1 MDPLL
6 LGLIVGIATVVM
18 LFSGIPIAFGLCFIS
33 VIFLV
38 IAEGFSILNVFAET
52 FYAGLNSFVLLSIPM
67 FILMGMAV
75 ANSPA
80 GKDLYTGLDR
90 WLWRLPGGLV
100 VSNIGA
106 CSIFAALSGSSPATC
121 AAIGTM
127 GIPEMRKRGY
137 SARLA
142 TGCIAAGGTLGVLIP
157 PSIVLIVYGL
167 ATGGTLGVLIP
178 PSIVLI
184 VYGLATGTS
193 IGRLFLCGV
202 IPGLLLAGL
211 FMLWAYIYSYFI
223 DKQSAAILRNRTPPT
238 LKEKLEVIPRVL
250 PFLLIVVGV
259 LYVLYGGV
267 ATPSEAS
274 GVGAFLV
281 FVMIAI
287 VYKIYQPKKIW
298 DIVKVSMKES
308 VMIMFI
314 IAGSY
319 IFAFS
324 LSTLYVTQS
333 IAQTIVEMGLNKWV
347 LFFYINIFLLIAGF
361 FLPPVAVIVM
371 TSAIL
376 LPIITQFGFDP
387 YWFAIVFTI
396 NMEIGL
402 ITPPV
407 GLNLYIIKGI
417 TPDVS
422 LSEILKG
429 SIPFMA
435 MMVICIIILCIF
447 PEIVTWLP
455 DKLMGKPIGF

>member
-1 MDPLL
+1 MEFINNMDPLL
-6 LGLIVGIATVVM
+6 LGLVVGVFTVAM

-33 VIFLV
+33 LIFLFL
-38 IAEGFSILNVFAET
+38 AEGFQILNVYAET

-137 SARLA
+137 SAELA
-142 TGCIAAGGTLGVLIP
+142 TGCIAA
-157 PSIVLIVYGL
+157 
-167 ATGGTLGVLIP
+167 GGTLGVLIP

-211 FMLWAYIYSYFI
+211 FMVWAYIYSYFI
-223 DKQSAAILRNRTPPT
+223 DKSYAERARNRVPPT

-250 PFLLIVVGV
+250 PFLAIVVGV
-259 LYVLYGGV
+259 LYVLYGGI

-281 FVMIAI
+281 FVMIAL
-287 VYKIYQPKKIW
+287 VYRIYQPKKIW

-324 LSTLYVTQS
+324 LSSLYVTQS
-333 IAQTIVEMGLNKWV
+333 IAQTIVEMGLNKWL

-376 LPIITQFGFDP
+376 LPIITEFGFDP

-422 LSEILKG
+422 LNQILRG
-429 SIPFMA
+429 SIPFMV
-435 MMVICIIILCIF
+435 MMMICIVILCIF
-447 PEIVTWLP
+447 PELVTWLP
-455 DKLMGKPIGF
+455 DKLMGKDAGF

>member
-6 LGLIVGIATVVM
+6 LGLVVGIATVVM

-167 ATGGTLGVLIP
+167 ATG
-178 PSIVLI
+178 
-184 VYGLATGTS
+184 TS

-223 DKQSAAILRNRTPPT
+223 DKKSAEILRNRKPPT
-238 LKEKLEVIPRVL
+238 LREKLEVIPRVL

-281 FVMIAI
+281 FVMIAV

-324 LSTLYVTQS
+324 LSTL
-333 IAQTIVEMGLNKWV
+333 
-347 LFFYINIFLLIAGF
+347 
-361 FLPPVAVIVM
+361 
-371 TSAIL
+371 
-376 LPIITQFGFDP
+376 
-387 YWFAIVFTI
+387 
-396 NMEIGL
+396 
-402 ITPPV
+402 
-407 GLNLYIIKGI
+407 
-417 TPDVS
+417 
-422 LSEILKG
+422 
-429 SIPFMA
+429 
-435 MMVICIIILCIF
+435 
-447 PEIVTWLP
+447 
-455 DKLMGKPIGF
+455 

>member
-1 MDPLL
+1 VDPLL
-6 LGLIVGIATVVM
+6 LGLVVGVSTVVM

-33 VIFLV
+33 VVFLV

-137 SARLA
+137 SDQIA
-142 TGCIAAGGTLGVLIP
+142 TGTIAAGGTLGVLIP
-157 PSIVLIVYGL
+157 PSIVLIVYG
-167 ATGGTLGVLIP
+167 I
-178 PSIVLI
+178 
-184 VYGLATGTS
+184 ATGTS
-193 IGRLFLCGV
+193 IGRLFLCGLV
-202 IPGLLLAGL
+202 PGFMLAGM
-211 FMLWAYIYSYFI
+211 FAIWALIHSYFI
-223 DKQSAAILRNRTPPT
+223 DKDAAKALRNRVRPT
-238 LKEKLEVIPRVL
+238 LKEKLEVLPRIL
-250 PFLLIVVGV
+250 PFLAIIAGV

-281 FVMIAI
+281 FVLIAV

-298 DIVKVSMKES
+298 NIVKVSMKES

-314 IAGSY
+314 IAASY
-319 IFAFS
+319 LFAFT
-324 LSTLYVTQS
+324 LSQLYVTQS
-333 IAQTIVEMGLNKWV
+333 LAQSMVELSSNKWV
-347 LFFYINIFLLIAGF
+347 VFILINIFLLIAGF

-376 LPIITQFGFDP
+376 LPVITTLGFDP

-429 SIPFMA
+429 SIPFM
-435 MMVICIIILCIF
+435 IIMALAIVILCIF

-455 DKLMGKPIGF
+455 DKIMGKDLGF

>member
-6 LGLIVGIATVVM
+6 LGLIVGVSTVVM

-167 ATGGTLGVLIP
+167 ATG
-178 PSIVLI
+178 
-184 VYGLATGTS
+184 TS

-223 DKQSAAILRNRTPPT
+223 DKKSAEILRNRKPPT
-238 LKEKLEVIPRVL
+238 LREKLEVIPRVL

-287 VYKIYQPKKIW
+287 VYKIYQPKK
-298 DIVKVSMKES
+298 
-308 VMIMFI
+308 
-314 IAGSY
+314 Y
-319 IFAFS
+319 
-324 LSTLYVTQS
+324 
-333 IAQTIVEMGLNKWV
+333 
-347 LFFYINIFLLIAGF
+347 
-361 FLPPVAVIVM
+361 
-371 TSAIL
+371 
-376 LPIITQFGFDP
+376 
-387 YWFAIVFTI
+387 
-396 NMEIGL
+396 
-402 ITPPV
+402 
-407 GLNLYIIKGI
+407 GI
-417 TPDVS
+417 
-422 LSEILKG
+422 
-429 SIPFMA
+429 
-435 MMVICIIILCIF
+435 
-447 PEIVTWLP
+447 
-455 DKLMGKPIGF
+455 

>member
-6 LGLIVGIATVVM
+6 IAIIVAVFTLIV
-18 LFSGIPIAFGLCFIS
+18 LFSGIPIAFGLRFVSIAL
-33 VIFLV
+33 LV
-38 IAEGFSILNVFAET
+38 TFEGFQMLDVFAET

-90 WLWRLPGGLV
+90 WLWRVPGGLV
-100 VSNIGA
+100 ISNIGA
-106 CSIFAALSGSSPATC
+106 CSVFAALSGSSPATC

-137 SARLA
+137 SDQIA
-142 TGCIAAGGTLGVLIP
+142 TGTIAAGGTLGVLIP
-157 PSIVLIVYGL
+157 PSIVLIVYG
-167 ATGGTLGVLIP
+167 I
-178 PSIVLI
+178 
-184 VYGLATGTS
+184 ATGTS
-193 IGRLFLCGV
+193 IGRLFLCGL
-202 IPGLLLAGL
+202 IPGFMLAGM
-211 FMLWAYIYSYFI
+211 FAIWALIHSYFI
-223 DKQSAAILRNRTPPT
+223 DKDSARALKNRTPPT
-238 LKEKLEVIPRVL
+238 LKEKIEVLPRIL
-250 PFLLIVVGV
+250 PFLAIIAGV

-281 FVMIAI
+281 FVLIAI
-287 VYKIYQPKKIW
+287 VYKIYQPRKIW
-298 DIVKVSMKES
+298 NIVKISMKES

-314 IAGSY
+314 IAASY
-319 IFAFS
+319 LFAFT
-324 LSTLYVTQS
+324 LSQLYVTQS
-333 IAQTIVEMGLNKWV
+333 LAQSMVELSSNKWV
-347 LFFYINIFLLIAGF
+347 VFILINIFLLIAGF

-376 LPIITQFGFDP
+376 LPVITTLGFDP

-429 SIPFMA
+429 SIPFM
-435 MMVICIIILCIF
+435 IIMALAILILCIF

-455 DKLMGKPIGF
+455 DKVMGKRLSY

>member
-1 MDPLL
+1 MDPLIIA
-6 LGLIVGIATVVM
+6 LIVAVFTLLV
-18 LFSGIPIAFGLCFIS
+18 LFSGIPIAFGLSFVSI
-33 VIFLV
+33 VLLV
-38 IAEGFSILNVFAET
+38 SFEGFQMLDVFAET
-52 FYAGLNSFVLLSIPM
+52 FFAGLNSFVLLSIPM

-167 ATGGTLGVLIP
+167 ATG
-178 PSIVLI
+178 
-184 VYGLATGTS
+184 TS

-223 DKQSAAILRNRTPPT
+223 DKKSAEILRNRKPPT

-274 GVGAFLV
+274 GVAAFLV
-281 FVMIAI
+281 FVMIAV

-429 SIPFMA
+429 SIPFMI

-455 DKLMGKPIGF
+455 DKLMGKALAY

>member
-1 MDPLL
+1 MDPLIIA
-6 LGLIVGIATVVM
+6 LIVAVFTLIT
-18 LFSGIPIAFGLCFIS
+18 LFSGIPIAFGLSFVS
-33 VIFLV
+33 VVLLV
-38 IAEGFSILNVFAET
+38 SFEGVQMLEVFAET

-100 VSNIGA
+100 ISNIGA

-127 GIPEMRKRGY
+127 GIPEMRQRGY
-137 SARLA
+137 SDQIA
-142 TGCIAAGGTLGVLIP
+142 TGTIAAGGTLGVLIP
-157 PSIVLIVYGL
+157 PSIVLIVYGM
-167 ATGGTLGVLIP
+167 
-178 PSIVLI
+178 
-184 VYGLATGTS
+184 ATGTS
-193 IGRLFLCGV
+193 IGRLFLCGL
-202 IPGLLLAGL
+202 IPGFMLAGL
-211 FMLWAYIYSYFI
+211 FALWAYIHSYFI
-223 DKQSAAILRNRTPPT
+223 DKDSAKALRDRTPPT
-238 LKEKLEVIPRVL
+238 LKEKLEVLPRVL
-250 PFLLIVVGV
+250 PFLLIIAGV

-281 FVMIAI
+281 FVLIAV

-298 DIVKVSMKES
+298 NIIKVSMKES

-314 IAGSY
+314 IAASY
-319 IFAFS
+319 FFS
-324 LSTLYVTQS
+324 FTLSQLYVTQS
-333 IAQTIVEMGLNKWV
+333 LAQSMIEISANKWV
-347 LFFYINIFLLIAGF
+347 IFFLINIFLLIAGF

-376 LPIITQFGFDP
+376 LPVITTLGFDP

-422 LSEILKG
+422 LSKILRG
-429 SIPFMA
+429 SIPFMF
-435 MMVICIIILCIF
+435 MMVIAIIILCIF

-455 DKLMGKPIGF
+455 DKLMGKPLGY